1 MKVRLIIATSILL
14 LGFATSEAQ
23 KKFVPEKQLTTES
36 NSLNYKLPGKQYY
49 NTYIPSGTIFLNNEW
64 QDGYLILKN
73 GDRYDNV
80 SLKYNTFLDELIHI
94 NNRTV
99 SMIMLDKNTIA
110 EFGFYRKNSEPQ
122 SFTKMT
128 FTKTPKG
135 EYFFNTLYSGKLK
148 LVVWYRSIEEQT
160 TLYKD
165 NYGKLQ
171 NTRFNL
177 YTNYYIIFPGNDFE
191 RFRLKR
197 RSFIDLFPDNKK
209 DVRRILRKN
218 HITFSYEE
226 QTIQAVRLVEEALYS
241 DL

>member
-49 NTYIPSGTIFLNNEW
+49 NMYVPSGTIFLDNEW
-64 QDGYLILKN
+64 REGYLILKN

-99 SMIMLDKNTIA
+99 SMIMLDKNTID
-110 EFGFYRKNSEPQ
+110 EFGFYRENAEPQ
-122 SFTKMT
+122 TFKKMV
-128 FTKTPKG
+128 FPKVPKG

-160 TLYKD
+160 TPYKD
-165 NYGKLQ
+165 NYGLLQ
-171 NTRFNL
+171 NTRFSL
-177 YTNYYIIFPGNDFE
+177 HANYYIIFPGDDFE

-197 RSFIDLFPDNKK
+197 RSFTDLFPDNKK
-209 DVRRILRKN
+209 EVRRLLRKN
-218 HITFSYEE
+218 HILFENE
-226 QTIQAVRLVEEALYS
+226 LQTIEAVKLVEEALYS
-241 DL
+241 N